1 MWIAT
6 IWNQEKLG
14 GGIWI
19 LLHSTQLERRDE
31 LDGVYYSVRRRRSP
45 HESRGNTYDRLDAHS
60 GHLSPR
66 SGSRSSARGP
76 SMGWTGWG
84 SVMLPSCC
92 RRHWLRPS
100 GSRCASCGQRSTPI
114 PAAPAITLRCGPE
127 LVDRPQE
134 SSRARRYAAGG
145 PAAARGR
152 PAATP
157 PRRGEA

>member
-76 SMGWTGWG
+76 SGLDWLGFCNAAIL
-84 SVMLPSCC
+84 LPSALAAPQ
-92 RRHWLRPS
+92 RKSMRKLRPTVHPN
-100 GSRCASCGQRSTPI
+100 SCSPCNN
-114 PAAPAITLRCGPE
+114 AALR
-127 LVDRPQE
+127 
-134 SSRARRYAAGG
+134 
-145 PAAARGR
+145 
-152 PAATP
+152 T
-157 PRRGEA
+157 